1 MKFFRKNLCS
11 LSEAF
16 LREALLK
23 KETCFLFYK
32 FYKQPLTHPP
42 LPPPSFYKVMLQIF
56 LKFCQKV
63 QKRKIWQKIYWE
75 NVHIWHKML
84 WQIWPQNLYK
94 FYKKAKIFLK
104 EGFFIIYSEEE
115 NRSLFSSVN
124 NLRLYQLLCLWSLSN
139 NRLTQPL
146 IILRSSVEGTRYV
159 LIF

>member
-1 MKFFRKNLCS
+1 MTSPSIFVNIQAPSSTQLPLQDSPLPNYGGNKVPPRFWIVLFRKPFSFNNKGMLWNFFRKNLCS
-11 LSEAF
+11 LREAF

-84 WQIWPQNLYK
+84 WHIWPQ
-94 FYKKAKIFLK
+94 
-104 EGFFIIYSEEE
+104 FFFVLSIY
-115 NRSLFSSVN
+115 V
-124 NLRLYQLLCLWSLSN
+124 SN
-139 NRLTQPL
+139 GL
-146 IILRSSVEGTRYV
+146 
-159 LIF
+159 